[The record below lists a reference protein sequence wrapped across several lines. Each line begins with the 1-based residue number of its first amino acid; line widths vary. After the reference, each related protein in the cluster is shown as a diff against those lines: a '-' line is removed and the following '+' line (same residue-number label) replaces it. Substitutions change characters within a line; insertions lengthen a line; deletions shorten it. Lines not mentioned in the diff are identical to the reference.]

1 MSMDIPLVVFWLFAG
16 VSILYVVHFGLY
28 LVGANFYDIWQ
39 QRRKGMSGVRLPAE
53 YQAECAATATWTR
66 RARPEVP
73 RLVSVANA
81 AHNEE
86 SVIVRT
92 LDSLRRS
99 TYRSFEVL
107 VADDASTDLTGRLVR
122 DYQVR
127 HPDMDLRIV
136 RMHKNVGKGAA
147 LNEALRRHAR
157 GQFVMTMDADSIL
170 EPTAIA
176 NALTYFDDPYVAG
189 VAANVQILE
198 ETTGLGILQRFE
210 HMIGYRS
217 KKLYSLL
224 NCEFVV
230 GGVASTYRMRV
241 LRKVGFY
248 DTDTLTEDIGL
259 STKITSLGNRRFRM
273 VYGADVVAKTE
284 GVLTF
289 RALAKQRYRW
299 KFGSLQNLLKYRGM
313 VMNPSRRYTGTLT
326 YYRMP
331 MAVLSE
337 FTLLVSP
344 LAWTYAAYWS
354 VVTQTPALVLGAYA
368 TITAYTLLTI
378 WMDENLSV
386 RERARLSVYAPTA
399 YFLFYIMDL
408 VQLSAAFRCIARS
421 KGLFK
426 RSEHTTWKSP
436 QRAGSVVVVRAA

>member
-1 MSMDIPLVVFWLFAG
+1 MDGALVIFWLFAG

-28 LVGANFYDIWQ
+28 LVGANFYDVWQ
-39 QRRKGMSGVRLPAE
+39 ERRKGLRGVRPPVGYE
-53 YQAECAATATWTR
+53 AECAATAVWNR
-66 RARPEVP
+66 RGLPEVP
-73 RLVSVANA
+73 GLVSIVVA

-86 SVIVRT
+86 AVIVRT
-92 LDSLRRS
+92 LDSIGRS
-99 TYRSFEVL
+99 NYRAFEVL

-127 HPDMDLRIV
+127 HPEMDLRLV

-147 LNEALRRHAR
+147 LNAALRRYAR
-157 GQFVMTMDADSIL
+157 GQFVMTMDADSIIA
-170 EPTAIA
+170 PDAIA
-176 NALTYFDDPYVAG
+176 NALSYFDDPYVAG

-198 ETTGLGILQRFE
+198 ETTALGILQRFE

-241 LRKVGFY
+241 LRKVDFY

-259 STKITSLGNRRFRM
+259 SAKITSLGNRRFRM
-273 VYGADVVAKTE
+273 IFGADVVAKTE

-299 KFGSLQNLLKYRGM
+299 KYGSLQNLVKYRGM
-313 VMNPSRRYTGTLT
+313 MLNPSRRYSRTLT

-331 MAVLSE
+331 MALLSE

-344 LAWTYAAYWS
+344 LAWTYAVYWS
-354 VVTQTPALVLGAYA
+354 LVTQTPALILGAYA
-368 TITAYTLLTI
+368 TITVYTLLTV

-386 RERARLSVYAPTA
+386 RERTRLSMYAPTA

-408 VQLSAAFRCIARS
+408 VQLTAAVRCIARS
-421 KGLFK
+421 RGLFQ
-426 RSEHTTWKSP
+426 RPEINTWTSP
-436 QRAGSVVVVRAA
+436 QRAGSLVSARAT